1 MKNHAQRLFLRSF
14 HRPGFP
20 MLVLTATAMCLFA
33 PPAFNQVVE
42 PLTPPPAGTV
52 ANIPAVP
59 KLIKFSGIALDG
71 RGYPITVPVP
81 VTFALYAQQ
90 GAANNA
96 AIWHETQHIS
106 PNEKGAYTV
115 YLGATQGL
123 PAEVF
128 TSVAAQYLGVSVD
141 GEPEQ
146 ARTLLVSVPYALESG
161 DAQTLGGLPASAYAL
176 ANGSKE
182 GAASANVSSISTPVQ
197 GKAKASNP
205 AVTGKGIS
213 GAIPIWDST
222 SDIVDSAIYQ
232 LNGNVGIGTVTPS
245 SPLDVFGQ
253 ITAQNAVMVGNSIT
267 KGVRLRDTG
276 TGLDLESFGAPL
288 YVNWL
293 TNNPTYFGAPA
304 YFNTAIGVGT
314 AVPQAQVNLN
324 NQNQANADSLLLGNN
339 TTKGLQLRDN
349 GTGVDLESIGVPLY
363 VNFLTQQPMYIN
375 PNGGVVNIGIGAP
388 PSGVLCSNN
397 YDHCVSYPGLLNV
410 GAVYEG
416 NGEFTSA
423 YFSNDV
429 VIDGNLQTA
438 GSKNFR
444 IDHPLDPTNKY
455 LYHAAI
461 ESSEVLNQY
470 SGNLVLDG
478 KGEGQV
484 VFPAWFAAVNED
496 FRYQL
501 TAVGAPGPNLHI
513 AKEMEDSGFT
523 VGGGVPGMKV
533 SWQVTARRNDA
544 YMKAH
549 PFVVEKDKPEQ
560 ERGYYA
566 HPELYGAPKEMG
578 VLYAHSS
585 SAKAQ

>member
-1 MKNHAQRLFLRSF
+1 MRR
-14 HRPGFP
+14 
-20 MLVLTATAMCLFA
+20 
-33 PPAFNQVVE
+33 
-42 PLTPPPAGTV
+42 
-52 ANIPAVP
+52 
-59 KLIKFSGIALDG
+59 AL
-71 RGYPITVPVP
+71 
-81 VTFALYAQQ
+81 
-90 GAANNA
+90 
-96 AIWHETQHIS
+96 
-106 PNEKGAYTV
+106 YTV
-115 YLGATQGL
+115 YLGATQAL

-182 GAASANVSSISTPVQ
+182 SAASANVSSTSTAVQ
-197 GKAKASNP
+197 AKAAASNP
-205 AVTGKGIS
+205 GVTGKGTS
-213 GAIPIWDST
+213 GAIPLWDST
-222 SDIVDSAIYQ
+222 TDIGTSEIYQ
-232 LNGNVGIGTVTPS
+232 QHGEVGIGTPNPS
-245 SPLDVFGQ
+245 SALDVFGQ
-253 ITAQNAVMVGNSIT
+253 ITAQNAVLVGNSAL
-267 KGVRLRDTG
+267 GV
-276 TGLDLESFGAPL
+276 
-288 YVNWL
+288 
-293 TNNPTYFGAPA
+293 
-304 YFNTAIGVGT
+304 
-314 AVPQAQVNLN
+314 QM
-324 NQNQANADSLLLGNN
+324 
-339 TTKGLQLRDN
+339 RDN

-375 PNGGVVNIGIGAP
+375 PNGGVVNIGIATP
-388 PSGVLCSNN
+388 PTGIVCDLNYAHCSP
-397 YDHCVSYPGLLNV
+397 YPGLLNV

-416 NGEFTSA
+416 NGNFTSA

-513 AKEMEDSGFT
+513 GKEMEGSGFT
-523 VGGGVPGMKV
+523 VGGGAPGMKV

-544 YMKAH
+544 YMKAY
-549 PFVVEKDKPEQ
+549 PFAVEKDKPEQ
-560 ERGYYA
+560 ERGSYT

-578 VLYAHSS
+578 VLYAHQS
-585 SAKAQ
+585 SASHDKHAPGTGGPHPSAGSAIGTRKLLARR